1 MPTSIRERLSDCL
14 IRFGAERA
22 LDRQEFERS
31 LAAVPADS
39 PGYAQAQRV
48 ARTAQLYEGAVLWI
62 GWRLRPRHFEL
73 R

>member
-1 MPTSIRERLSDCL
+1 MPTIRERLSDCL

-39 PGYAQAQRV
+39 SGYAQAMRV
-48 ARTAQLYEGAVLWI
+48 AGTARLYETAVLWV

>member
-1 MPTSIRERLSDCL
+1 MPTSIRERLSDGL
-14 IRFGAERA
+14 IRSGAERA

-31 LAAVPADS
+31 LAAVPADG